1 MINPHKGE
9 VAFEANG
16 QRYVLQFSIDAVCT
30 LEGETGKGFVALVEE
45 LEQNPSL
52 TLMRQL
58 LWAGLLERHPDITL
72 KEAGELIP
80 AAGGLVGAMDLFN
93 KAFTAAFEKPGDKP
107 RPRKAGSP
115 KNGIGPHSTATGAAS
130 SVTTNPSGER
140 HPAK

>member
-9 VAFEANG
+9 VSFEADG
-16 QRYVLQFSIDAVCT
+16 QRFVLQYSIDAVCT

-52 TLMRQL
+52 TLMRQM

-80 AAGGLVGAMDLFN
+80 AAGGLVGAMVLFN
-93 KAFTAAFEKPGDKP
+93 KAFQVAFPAPDDKP

-115 KNGIGPHSTATGAAS
+115 KNGTGPQSIKHGA
-130 SVTTNPSGER
+130 V
-140 HPAK
+140 